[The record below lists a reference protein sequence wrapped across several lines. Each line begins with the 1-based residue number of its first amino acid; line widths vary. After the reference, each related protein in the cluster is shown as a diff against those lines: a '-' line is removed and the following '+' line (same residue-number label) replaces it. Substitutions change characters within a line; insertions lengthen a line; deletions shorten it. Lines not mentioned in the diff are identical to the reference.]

1 MPRTYPED
9 SLLVGE
15 GKNIFVT
22 ISFGGDLN
30 EKNMQTCKKC
40 TELLQMYKLI
50 PHFTD

>member
-1 MPRTYPED
+1 MPGTYPED

-30 EKNMQTCKKC
+30 DKICRHARKFTTEDEQTDSA
-40 TELLQMYKLI
+40 L
-50 PHFTD
+50 H